1 VSLSSTAAEAL
12 VDADYALFPIP
23 GIAQDGAIYAPDS
36 KKPIIPDT
44 ALLAHLKP
52 GATIILG
59 WPDNRLRT
67 AAAELGITLS
77 EYEQDTELMLLRGPA
92 IVEGALAQ
100 IIANTEITI
109 HNADVLVVGHG
120 NIGRLLARTLV
131 LLGARVHLAARS
143 ATQRADALAA
153 GCIPHALEEM
163 REVAP
168 HVQIVLSTV
177 PVSVVGSDIL
187 KLLPP
192 RSFVMDL
199 SAPPGGI
206 DLASARELGHRAVW
220 ARGLGR
226 RAPVTVGASQWIGI
240 IRRITEIEERK
251 TNER

>member
-1 VSLSSTAAEAL
+1 
-12 VDADYALFPIP
+12 
-23 GIAQDGAIYAPDS
+23 
-36 KKPIIPDT
+36 
-44 ALLAHLKP
+44 
-52 GATIILG
+52 
-59 WPDNRLRT
+59 
-67 AAAELGITLS
+67 
-77 EYEQDTELMLLRGPA
+77 
-92 IVEGALAQ
+92 
-100 IIANTEITI
+100 
-109 HNADVLVVGHG
+109 
-120 NIGRLLARTLV
+120 
-131 LLGARVHLAARS
+131 
-143 ATQRADALAA
+143 
-153 GCIPHALEEM
+153 
-163 REVAP
+163 
-168 HVQIVLSTV
+168 VQIVLSTV